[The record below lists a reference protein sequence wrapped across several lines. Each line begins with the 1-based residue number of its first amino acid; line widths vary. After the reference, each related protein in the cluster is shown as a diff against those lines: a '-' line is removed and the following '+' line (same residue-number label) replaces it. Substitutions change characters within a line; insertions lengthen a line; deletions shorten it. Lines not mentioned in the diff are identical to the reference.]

1 MQAAHEDAVMRVSEE
16 RRKLAAG
23 LMLLSASALSSAQS
37 WAPAMPAATPDG
49 AAELALPPPS
59 LQGRLSLEAA
69 LSQRRSLRSFATEPL
84 TVGEVGQLL
93 WAAQGVS
100 GALGQRTAP
109 SAGATYPLVL
119 YLVAGHVEGVPRG
132 VHRYLP
138 HGHRLVALAHT
149 DVRGAVA
156 RAAHGQS
163 WIGGAPAMVV
173 IAAQPARTV
182 ARYGAHADRY
192 VAIEAGA
199 AAQNLMLQAV
209 ALGLGS
215 TLVGA
220 FDEAALHRSM
230 LLAADERPQAIVPLG
245 RHREGPGKDR
255 P

>member
-1 MQAAHEDAVMRVSEE
+1 MRISEE

-23 LMLLSASALSSAQS
+23 LMLLPASALSPAQTPV
-37 WAPAMPAATPDG
+37 PAMLAATPDG
-49 AAELALPPPS
+49 ATEMALPAPR
-59 LQGRLSLEAA
+59 LQARQSLEAA
-69 LSQRRSLRSFATEPL
+69 LSQRRSLRSFAAEPL
-84 TVGEVGQLL
+84 TAAEVGQLL

-100 GALGQRTAP
+100 GAQGQRTAP

-119 YLVAGHVEGVPRG
+119 YLVAGPIEGVPRG

-138 HGHRLVALAHT
+138 HGHRLVALTHA
-149 DVRGAVA
+149 DVRAAVA
-156 RAAHGQS
+156 RAALGQS
-163 WIGGAPAMVV
+163 WVGEAPAIVV
-173 IAAQPARTV
+173 IAAQPVRTV
-182 ARYGAHADRY
+182 ARYGARADRY

-220 FDEAALHRSM
+220 FDEAALRRNA
-230 LLAADERPQAIVPLG
+230 LLAADEQPLAVVPVG
-245 RHREGPGKDR
+245 RHRAGSGKDR